1 MEEIEIRK
9 TRLKNDVFIS
19 QTDVIIL
26 LMKMK
31 NASLSFSCRQILQ
44 NIIDMIAEASAT

>member
-9 TRLKNDVFIS
+9 TRVKDDVFIA

-31 NASLSFSCRQILQ
+31 NASLSFSCRQTLQ
-44 NIIDMIAEASAT
+44 NAIEMIAEASAT